1 MLYRIHKMFVPID
14 QSRLVSGTK
23 YKIVDDY
30 VRTGIYQKSIF
41 GHCFIVTNEV
51 GHPDAKIFYTKPTYY
66 EFVSQKSRIQSDME
80 RRAVSLIVRRLIGD
94 DCFEW

>member
-1 MLYRIHKMFVPID
+1 M
-14 QSRLVSGTK
+14 VSGTK

-41 GHCFIVTNEV
+41 GDCFIVKNDV
-51 GHPDAKIFYTKPTYY
+51 KIFYTNPTYY

-80 RRAVSLIVRRLIGD
+80 RRAVRRLIGD

>member
-1 MLYRIHKMFVPID
+1 MFVPID
-14 QSRLVSGTK
+14 KSRMVSGTK

-30 VRTGIYQKSIF
+30 VRNGIYQKSIF
-41 GHCFIVTNEV
+41 GNCFIVKNEV
-51 GHPDAKIFYTKPTYY
+51 GHNDAKIFYTNPTYY

-80 RRAVSLIVRRLIGD
+80 RRSVSLIVRRLIGD